1 VPGRGPGP
9 FGTTDN
15 IFLREMEKN
24 HEKVHVKSAP
34 SKVPRTYYIQSGNAI
49 Y

>member
-1 VPGRGPGP
+1 MKENYVPARSPGP

-24 HEKVHVKSAP
+24 H
-34 SKVPRTYYIQSGNAI
+34 
-49 Y
+49 